1 MVIEVANISL
11 KTDLEL
17 KKSIYAAA
25 NIPEY
30 WVLDLASKRI
40 HVFRNPQGNDYLDY
54 WICDRTE
61 LAPLAF
67 PNLLV
72 SLEKL
77 F

>member
-1 MVIEVANISL
+1 MQ
-11 KTDLEL
+11 KDLEL

-30 WVLDLASKRI
+30 WVLDLASKKI

-54 WICDRTE
+54 WVWEQGE
-61 LAPLAF
+61 LASLAF
-67 PNLLV
+67 PDLPV